1 MMINGLKY
9 IRTRCNYSQHELAEI
24 LDVTDAMISKW
35 ENDNKVI
42 SEERQEELAVLLGV
56 PIAFLGQISEK
67 QIEFINNLPMIRQ
80 DRKGKEHYRIDM
92 SDDIRDGIWRHY
104 FGKTERSLSDD
115 YNQAKKLKKDTLEE
129 IAETIGGDNTD
140 RFAEGIPH

>member
-9 IRTRCNYSQHELAEI
+9 LRTRCNYSQHELAEI

-56 PIAFLGQISEK
+56 PVTFLGQISEK

-92 SDDIRDGIWRHY
+92 SDDIRDGIWRYY

-115 YNQAKKLKKDTLEE
+115 YKQAKKLKKDTLEE

>member
-9 IRTRCNYSQHELAEI
+9 LRTRCNYSQHELAEI

-42 SEERQEELAVLLGV
+42 SEERQEELAYLLGV
-56 PIAFLGQISEK
+56 PTSFLGQISEK

-140 RFAEGIPH
+140 RFAEGIPY

>member
-56 PIAFLGQISEK
+56 PTSFLGQISEK
-67 QIEFINNLPMIRQ
+67 QIECINKLPMVRQ
-80 DRKGKEHYRIDM
+80 DRKGK
-92 SDDIRDGIWRHY
+92 
-104 FGKTERSLSDD
+104 
-115 YNQAKKLKKDTLEE
+115 
-129 IAETIGGDNTD
+129 
-140 RFAEGIPH
+140 